1 MVSSHS
7 SLAVLFKIFPLFFLG
22 KKNVKNAIVGHECVR
37 SLFLRLEVE
46 VPKGRIFEHSLTRTD
61 APVQAGETVAL
72 INRLDGLDTAW
83 IVTLG
88 SCVPR
93 FFVSAKVGCPKI
105 CVSNT

>member
-1 MVSSHS
+1 
-7 SLAVLFKIFPLFFLG
+7 LAVLFKIFPLFFLG
-22 KKNVKNAIVGHECVR
+22 KKNGKNAIVGHECVR

-72 INRLDGLDTAW
+72 INRLDVLDTAW